1 MWRMSNTEA
10 VIFMGWNAGAGTRL
24 DRLRTIVAALTP
36 HRGEMIRV
44 IVNEAGDAVGQ
55 TNRDGMLIKGH
66 QRLDAE
72 LKHRRKLFFRA
83 GGALVRIHCITIDH
97 VAHKITLAVDG
108 FSRESSSQH
117 TA

>member
-24 DRLRTIVAALTP
+24 DRLRTIVAAPTH
-36 HRGEMIRV
+36 HRGEMIRM
-44 IVNEAGDAVGQ
+44 IVNEAGDNVGQ
-55 TNRDGMLIKGH
+55 ADLDGVLIKGH
-66 QRLDAE
+66 QRIDVE
-72 LKHRRKLFFRA
+72 LKHRRKLFSST
-83 GGALVRIHCITIDH
+83 GGALVRIHCIIIDH
-97 VAHKITLAVDG
+97 AAHKITLAVDG